1 MYRHVQ
7 LSDVTSQLVLKID
20 CHEVCIQ

>member
-1 MYRHVQ
+1 MHRHVQ

-20 CHEVCIQ
+20 CHAVCIQ